1 MLARSGRFPDG
12 DDWAL
17 EVKFDGMRAQLRWDG
32 RTLCLRSRRGR
43 DCTPEFPEL
52 RPIAGALGARRVIL
66 DGELVCFA
74 ADGHPDFQQL
84 RRRLRSHGQVAA
96 IASHRAPATFL
107 AFDLLHLDGR
117 ATVHLA
123 YAVRRELLEELGLEG
138 SAWRTPRNFVGEA
151 EAVLASTKQCG
162 LEGVVAKRLDSS
174 YKPGMRNGAWVKHK
188 HRRTEAFLITAWA
201 PAHPGR
207 PESFFL
213 ARRLSDGG
221 LDPAGSVSLG
231 LSGEERERLRAALEA
246 AELPHRRRR
255 QRVRPVEPVALA
267 TLDFHGPAHGPVRD
281 PVHAASSCPMPIAP
295 TGAPPRRARA
305 PGRTPRGGAPGPR
318 DHRRAGWR
326 GRRAARR
333 ASSRNTTSP
342 ARPRRT
348 PDTRRRSPRGRAAG
362 T

>member
-1 MLARSGRFPDG
+1 MRAVAADGMPRFVEPMLARSGRVPGG

-17 EVKFDGMRAQLRWDG
+17 ELKFDGMRAQLRWDG
-32 RTLCLRSRRGR
+32 RALCLRSRHGLN
-43 DCTPEFPEL
+43 CTAEFPEL
-52 RPIAGALGARRVIL
+52 GPIADTLGARRVVL

-74 ADGHPDFQQL
+74 ADGHPDFQRL
-84 RRRLRSHGQVAA
+84 RGRLRSHGQAAA
-96 IASHRAPATFL
+96 IASQRAQATFL
-107 AFDLLHLDGR
+107 AFDLLHLAGR
-117 ATVHLA
+117 STLDLP
-123 YAVRRELLEELGLEG
+123 YAARRELLEGLGLEG
-138 SAWRTPRNFVGEA
+138 SAWRTPRNFVGET

-162 LEGVVAKRLDSS
+162 LEGVVAKRLDSP
-174 YKPGMRNGAWVKHK
+174 YKPGARNGACLKHK

-231 LSGEERERLRAALEA
+231 LSGEDRERLRAALEA

-281 PVHAASSCPMPIAP
+281 PVLRSVELSDADRPYWSAAAASS
-295 TGAPPRRARA
+295 RARA
-305 PGRTPRGGAPGPR
+305 KAS
-318 DHRRAGWR
+318 WR
-326 GRRAARR
+326 
-333 ASSRNTTSP
+333 SSRPQGPP
-342 ARPRRT
+342 ASRLA
-348 PDTRRRSPRGRAAG
+348 RS
-362 T
+362 